1 MFYRYLKPEFFR
13 TIGRLSVTSM
23 ILAAAAALAFT
34 ISSPQPAYA
43 DDVITPPPVP
53 ANIQVPA
60 GNVPYLVGHA
70 AGTQNYVCLPSG
82 DTFRY
87 TLFTPQATLF
97 NDDMEEIMTHYF
109 GPNPD
114 EGGTIRAAW
123 QHSQD
128 TSTVWG
134 QVMPGNSSTDSRYV
148 APGAIAWLLVT
159 IVGDQAGPTGGDKLT
174 QTTYIQ
180 RVNTS
185 GGVAPSTGCSS
196 ASNIGSQ
203 AFVPYT
209 IGHKLRRICFC
220 QDRNKFQW

>member
-34 ISSPQPAYA
+34 ISSPQPVYA

-185 GGVAPSTGCSS
+185 GGAAPSTGCSS
-196 ASNIGSQ
+196 ASNIGNQ

-209 IGHKLRRICFC
+209 TDYYFYKAGKIK
-220 QDRNKFQW
+220 

>member
-1 MFYRYLKPEFFR
+1 
-13 TIGRLSVTSM
+13 
-23 ILAAAAALAFT
+23 
-34 ISSPQPAYA
+34 
-43 DDVITPPPVP
+43 
-53 ANIQVPA
+53 
-60 GNVPYLVGHA
+60 VGHA

-87 TLFTPQATLF
+87 ALFTPQATLF

-134 QVMPGNSSTDSRYV
+134 QVMPGNSSTDPNYV

-159 IVGDQAGPTGGDKLT
+159 IVGDQAGPTVGDKLT
-174 QTTYIQ
+174 KTTYIQ

-196 ASNIGSQ
+196 SGNIGNQ

-209 IGHKLRRICFC
+209 TDYYFYKAGKIK
-220 QDRNKFQW
+220 

>member
-1 MFYRYLKPEFFR
+1 MFYRYSKPEFFR

-134 QVMPGNSSTDSRYV
+134 QVMPGNSSTDPKYV

-209 IGHKLRRICFC
+209 TDYYFYKAGKIK
-220 QDRNKFQW
+220 

>member
-134 QVMPGNSSTDSRYV
+134 QVMPGNSSTDPKYV

-209 IGHKLRRICFC
+209 TDYYFYKAGKIK
-220 QDRNKFQW
+220 

>member
-70 AGTQNYVCLPSG
+70 AGTQNYVCLPFG

-134 QVMPGNSSTDSRYV
+134 QVMPGNSSTDPKYV

-196 ASNIGSQ
+196 ASNIGNQ

-209 IGHKLRRICFC
+209 TDYYFYKAGKIK
-220 QDRNKFQW
+220 

>member
-34 ISSPQPAYA
+34 ISSPQPVYA

-134 QVMPGNSSTDSRYV
+134 QVMPGNSSTDPKYV

-209 IGHKLRRICFC
+209 TDYYFYKAGKIK
-220 QDRNKFQW
+220 